1 MRGSLVLLALLCAA
15 ACARENSSDLLDGLD
30 AGAGAAG
37 GGGVGASGPDGAT
50 GGGGGVPGADGGV
63 IDSGALDAPFD
74 PDAACAT
81 TTEKATP
88 ELLPVDIIWAVDNS
102 ISMSPAIDEVTKGLN
117 AFAQLIGG
125 KNLDYRVIMLSYRSK
140 SNPVTVKGS
149 QRYAVC
155 IPPPLA
161 GDNNCGNGPRFFQS
175 SIDIRSTQPL
185 EQILGTLG
193 QTEGYKQGQE
203 KGGEPWK
210 DKLRPAAS
218 KTFVVVSDDNSR
230 LPANDFEQFAGGKNP
245 FNSLTLPP
253 GILDASWN
261 GLFSGYV
268 FDGLYGWGS
277 ATNPSVKCKYP
288 GGSSPPSSGATYTQL
303 VQKTGGVRAQ
313 ICDGASAWGPFFND
327 VAQAVTQNTKLSC
340 ELALPTPSV
349 GTLDPNKVNV
359 GIVSGTGSTTL
370 PKVTGASACSASGGW
385 HYDNDAAPTKV
396 ILCAASCAAAEQ
408 AGLKTGAVEI
418 AVQFGCTTV
427 VR

>member
-1 MRGSLVLLALLCAA
+1 MRGSLVFLVLLCSAS
-15 ACARENSSDLLDGLD
+15 CARENSSDLLDGLD
-30 AGAGAAG
+30 GSA
-37 GGGVGASGPDGAT
+37 AT
-50 GGGGGVPGADGGV
+50 GGGGGFGAGDGAPGGGGGVAGADGGV
-63 IDSGALDAPFD
+63 LIDSGPSDAPFD

-140 SNPVTVKGS
+140 TNPVTVKGS
-149 QRYAVC
+149 PRYAVC

-161 GDNNCGNGPRFFQS
+161 GDSGCGNGPRFFQS

-193 QTEGYKQGQE
+193 QTDGYKQGQE

-210 DKLRPAAS
+210 DKLRPTAS
-218 KTFVVVSDDNSR
+218 KTFVIVSDDNSR
-230 LPANDFEQFAGGKNP
+230 LAASDFENFPGGKNP
-245 FNSLTLPP
+245 FNSSTLPP

-261 GLFSGYV
+261 GLFTGYV

-277 ATNPSVKCKYP
+277 TSSASVKCQYP
-288 GGSSPPSSGATYTQL
+288 GGSSPPSAGPTYTQL
-303 VQKTGGVRAQ
+303 VLKTGGVRAQ

-327 VAQAVTQNTKLSC
+327 VAQAVTHNSKLSC

-349 GTLDPNKVNV
+349 GTLDPLKVNV
-359 GIVSGTGSTTL
+359 GIVSATGSTTL
-370 PKVTGASACSASGGW
+370 PKVAGAGACTASGGW
-385 HYDNDAAPTKV
+385 HYDNDTAPTKV
-396 ILCAASCAAAEQ
+396 ILCPASCAAAEQ